1 MGLNPLKNRF
11 LPVFLLLLLS
21 ICILLLSQGREGR
34 SEQNQPGKQTAS
46 AGQNSPGSETLP
58 PPEPLYHYFN
68 IKENETNFDLSMHV
82 LEIDPSNP
90 SAMVRPV
97 TSHKTLFGYALLSGM
112 NEEWNAEASI
122 NGGFSHPDGLLG
134 GLYSTGGEL
143 LVPATGQYPVLF
155 MKDGKAFLDD
165 ATTKIWIEEAKNS
178 DETGL
183 KAGLDEKQASGTIL
197 PQNFYYNKFPEG
209 AGLYIFTPSYGS
221 QNRIGK
227 PHLNAVISD
236 GEVQGI
242 MMKNSTCE
250 IPEDGFLI
258 SAVGDSPEK
267 KLKEAVR
274 PGMKLRI
281 QYEIETSN
289 GKTSDY
295 DWAYECGSWILRGGK
310 VVVPDY
316 DGWVGTLTI
325 RTPRTAVGIKDDGT
339 LVFVVADGRQKGLS
353 DGLSGEELAIRLSEL
368 GIRDAAFLDGGA
380 SSEMIIQNRI
390 VNSPSAGRERM
401 MASCFVVLK
410 TGP

>member
-1 MGLNPLKNRF
+1 M
-11 LPVFLLLLLS
+11 
-21 ICILLLSQGREGR
+21 
-34 SEQNQPGKQTAS
+34 
-46 AGQNSPGSETLP
+46 
-58 PPEPLYHYFN
+58 
-68 IKENETNFDLSMHV
+68 SMHI

-90 SAMVRPV
+90 SAIVRPV

-112 NEEWNAEASI
+112 NEEWNAEAAI

-134 GLYSTGGEL
+134 GLYSAGGEL

-155 MKDGKAFLDD
+155 MKDGKVFLDD
-165 ATTKIWIEEAKNS
+165 ARTKIWIEEAKNS
-178 DETGL
+178 DVAGL
-183 KAGLDEKQASGTIL
+183 KVGQDKKQAFGTIL
-197 PQNFYYNKFPEG
+197 LENFYYNQFPEDEESNDEG
-209 AGLYIFTPSYGS
+209 IYVFTPLYGS

-236 GEVQGI
+236 GEVRGVI
-242 MMKNSTCE
+242 RENGTCE
-250 IPEDGFLI
+250 IPGDGFVI

-267 KLKEAVR
+267 KLQEAVR

-281 QYEIETSN
+281 QYEIETPE
-289 GKTSDY
+289 GKISDY
-295 DWAYECGSWILRGGK
+295 DWAYECGSRILKGGRI
-310 VVVPDY
+310 VVPDY

-325 RTPRTAVGIKDDGT
+325 RTPRTAVGIKGDGT

-353 DGLSGEELAIRLSEL
+353 DGLTGEELAIRLLSL

-390 VNSPSAGRERM
+390 VTSPSAGRERM

-410 TGP
+410 AGP